1 MAEGQAPAKKGLLGI
16 TLLVAAVAI
25 LAGIVYQ
32 VTDGGLA
39 DGAYLQLSF
48 SDQLLAG
55 ESFRINVDDPSSDA
69 TANPLLVGLLSLG
82 RLLFGGEAGKLTARV
97 LGVLI
102 LAGFGLLALRLAKN
116 LGAKGYIAC
125 IAGLTV
131 VLSPS
136 VIAASCSLQPIALDA
151 LLLTAAVSGILR
163 GIGTLVIAA
172 GALTLTGYS
181 GMFAGLALVAAVPAI
196 DAVKGK
202 QLEKRY
208 LLLLIPFAL
217 AAGRAVGG
225 PILFESVPLHEVL
238 APVALSGAILT
249 QRLTLVAAL
258 PVEIFTLI
266 GVSITGFLLS
276 AVAFGL
282 AIPKLKWRTSLAAIL
297 IAAAVTSLVMRG
309 GELMTIWAVPLVI
322 VAGVVWCGSYWKE
335 KARPWITLGVA
346 LAFVV
351 PALVDF
357 PPGGVDGGVLAL
369 CRQVPEVLP
378 PRTVLATSHP
388 GAYRYLA
395 DVPVVDLSGALPPR
409 IREGPRNLPVVLENW
424 ARRVRVRRPTY
435 VVSDEANIAEV
446 EKTPLLER
454 VYPENDDPNA
464 LWRINWE
471 PLDRR
476 EGLWDPGVLECIG
489 EGRLISWVEIG
500 GDTGLT
506 GIISTESYGP
516 TECDWKLIVQ
526 SVELGG
532 RRTMLAD
539 TCLVYRNAE
548 AVRVDILLPP
558 HTRIVCLRLFV
569 EGAVES
575 VCRSEADTYS
585 AFHSLRPNRWNEIAV
600 SVPKSVA
607 SVSLTFM
614 GLGTDSKLGL
624 GSVWFF
630 N

>member
-258 PVEIFTLI
+258 PVEISTLI

-309 GELMTIWAVPLVI
+309 GEL
-322 VAGVVWCGSYWKE
+322 
-335 KARPWITLGVA
+335 
-346 LAFVV
+346 
-351 PALVDF
+351 
-357 PPGGVDGGVLAL
+357 
-369 CRQVPEVLP
+369 
-378 PRTVLATSHP
+378 
-388 GAYRYLA
+388 
-395 DVPVVDLSGALPPR
+395 
-409 IREGPRNLPVVLENW
+409 
-424 ARRVRVRRPTY
+424 
-435 VVSDEANIAEV
+435 
-446 EKTPLLER
+446 
-454 VYPENDDPNA
+454 
-464 LWRINWE
+464 
-471 PLDRR
+471 
-476 EGLWDPGVLECIG
+476 
-489 EGRLISWVEIG
+489 
-500 GDTGLT
+500 
-506 GIISTESYGP
+506 
-516 TECDWKLIVQ
+516 
-526 SVELGG
+526 
-532 RRTMLAD
+532 
-539 TCLVYRNAE
+539 
-548 AVRVDILLPP
+548 
-558 HTRIVCLRLFV
+558 
-569 EGAVES
+569 
-575 VCRSEADTYS
+575 
-585 AFHSLRPNRWNEIAV
+585 
-600 SVPKSVA
+600 
-607 SVSLTFM
+607 
-614 GLGTDSKLGL
+614 
-624 GSVWFF
+624 
-630 N
+630 

>member
-1 MAEGQAPAKKGLLGI
+1 
-16 TLLVAAVAI
+16 
-25 LAGIVYQ
+25 
-32 VTDGGLA
+32 
-39 DGAYLQLSF
+39 
-48 SDQLLAG
+48 
-55 ESFRINVDDPSSDA
+55 
-69 TANPLLVGLLSLG
+69 
-82 RLLFGGEAGKLTARV
+82 
-97 LGVLI
+97 
-102 LAGFGLLALRLAKN
+102 
-116 LGAKGYIAC
+116 
-125 IAGLTV
+125 
-131 VLSPS
+131 
-136 VIAASCSLQPIALDA
+136 
-151 LLLTAAVSGILR
+151 
-163 GIGTLVIAA
+163 
-172 GALTLTGYS
+172 
-181 GMFAGLALVAAVPAI
+181 
-196 DAVKGK
+196 
-202 QLEKRY
+202 
-208 LLLLIPFAL
+208 
-217 AAGRAVGG
+217 
-225 PILFESVPLHEVL
+225 
-238 APVALSGAILT
+238 
-249 QRLTLVAAL
+249 
-258 PVEIFTLI
+258 TLI

>member
-1 MAEGQAPAKKGLLGI
+1 MAKGQAPAKKGLLGI
-16 TLLVAAVAI
+16 TLLVAAVAV

-82 RLLFGGEAGKLTARV
+82 RLLFGGEAGTVTARV

-116 LGAKGYIAC
+116 LGAEEYIAC

-208 LLLLIPFAL
+208 LLLLIPFAM

-238 APVALSGAILT
+238 APVALTGAILT

-266 GVSITGFLLS
+266 GVSVTGFLLS

-282 AIPKLKWRTSLAAIL
+282 AVPKLKWRTSLAAIL

-309 GELMTIWAVPLVI
+309 GELMAIWAVPLVI

-351 PALVDF
+351 PAFIDF

-378 PRTVLATSHP
+378 PRIVLATSHP

-424 ARRVRVRRPTY
+424 ARRVRIRRPTY
-435 VVSDEANIAEV
+435 VVSDEANVAEV

-476 EGLWDPGVLECIG
+476 EGLWDPDVLECIG

-516 TECDWKLIVQ
+516 AECDWKLILHP
-526 SVELGG
+526 VELGG

-539 TCLVYRNAE
+539 TCLVYQNAE

-558 HTRIVCLRLFV
+558 HTRIVCIRLFV
-569 EGAVES
+569 EGAVEPE
-575 VCRSEADTYS
+575 CRSEADTYS
-585 AFHSLRPNRWNEIAV
+585 AFHSLHPNRWNEIAV
-600 SVPKSVA
+600 SVPISAA